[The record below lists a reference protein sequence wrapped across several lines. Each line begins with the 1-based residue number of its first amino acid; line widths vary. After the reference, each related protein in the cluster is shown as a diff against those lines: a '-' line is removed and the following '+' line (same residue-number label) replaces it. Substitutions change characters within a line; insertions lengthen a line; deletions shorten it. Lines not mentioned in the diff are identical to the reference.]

1 MDEIVEKLAEQTGG
15 VLEKAYTDIVEPSAK
30 PLGIMSWPQWC
41 QAHKKWDKKKK
52 IQMKIFGRIYKTDQ

>member
-30 PLGIMSWPQWC
+30 PLGIMS
-41 QAHKKWDKKKK
+41 
-52 IQMKIFGRIYKTDQ
+52 